1 MLVPAS
7 LSSIPC
13 SLCCAAY
20 RCGAVAVSCISGI
33 RYLYMG
39 GTYSYYG
46 GSGWISTV
54 ADYGN
59 HMHAQLPTHLEVIPT

>member
-1 MLVPAS
+1 MLFPQVPSFPELYS
-7 LSSIPC
+7 LR
-13 SLCCAAY
+13 AAY

-33 RYLYMG
+33 RYMG

-46 GSGWISTV
+46 GSGWSSTV

-59 HMHAQLPTHLEVIPT
+59 HIHAHYSTYSS